1 MRIRRRLSVQDA
13 IARHETIEDAESL
26 ASIDRPPE
34 EDLPPAK
41 VYHPG
46 SPHVLALLAPASIFG
61 VLARLGLLALT
72 TYEGQSIF
80 PLAYVQ
86 ALGCLVMGFGL
97 GLKSPLGRLYV
108 ISFATPAFRPEVS
121 LQLRP
126 SVHRADHG

>member
-1 MRIRRRLSVQDA
+1 MQDA

-26 ASIDRPPE
+26 ASVDLPPE
-34 EDLPPAK
+34 EGLPLAK

-72 TYEGQSIF
+72 TYEGRSIF

-86 ALGCLVMGFGL
+86 AIGCLIMGFGL
-97 GLKSPLGRLYV
+97 GLKNPLGRLCV
-108 ISFATPAFRPEVS
+108 LSFAMPVFRLVYLS
-121 LQLRP
+121 SQLRS
-126 SVHRADHG
+126 SVHGADHR